1 MLKLMKYEFRKLRA
15 TLLAMLGALAA
26 LEIGFIAGI
35 RLDKNGLT
43 AVCIT
48 LISILVFVVYAYI
61 LLAGMAS
68 YSRELKEKS
77 GYLIFMTPVSPLG
90 IVLSKLIFT
99 ALASLAATAVFG
111 LVAYLDFRYLVSRA
125 NIDPDIV
132 NQLNMLLRFGL
143 NANADLFQ
151 ILRTVLFYAA
161 TVLIEVM
168 LTMCCA
174 YLAITLS
181 ATLLQNKK
189 GFLRGLI
196 SLVLFALLTWGGN
209 WLSQKLCY
217 DHVAVNASFE
227 EFKTALRW
235 SLLLNAGLCA
245 VFTAASAW
253 LLDRKVNL

>member
-1 MLKLMKYEFRKLRA
+1 MFKLMKYEFRKMRA

-26 LEIGFIAGI
+26 LEIGFIAG
-35 RLDKNGLT
+35 LKLEKSGLM

-61 LLAGMAS
+61 ILAGMAS

-77 GYLIFMTPVSPLG
+77 GYLIFMTPVRPVG

-111 LVAYLDFRYLVSRA
+111 LVAYLDFRYLLDRA
-125 NIDPDIV
+125 NIDPDV
-132 NQLNMLLRFGL
+132 LDQVNMLLRFGL
-143 NANADLFQ
+143 NSNATVFQ
-151 ILRTVLFYAA
+151 ILRTALFYAL

-196 SLVLFALLTWGGN
+196 SLLLFGLLTWGGN
-209 WLSQKLCY
+209 WLSQKLFY
-217 DHVAVNASFE
+217 EGVTVSASLE
-227 EFKTALRW
+227 EFKHALGW

-253 LLDRKVNL
+253 LLDHKVNL